1 MPDLKQ
7 FHLTSVNHR
16 IADLAQRELVTLDED
31 QTVHLLAATSA
42 AGRVLVPLSTC
53 NRTELYSWGASGGD
67 DLLTASGAPCVRL
80 SGGDAL
86 RHLFAVAAGLESQ
99 VVGESEILGQV
110 RRAWLRARNAGAT
123 DLSTNLIFSHA
134 VSAGR
139 RVRRETWLGTHVH
152 SVIEAG
158 VRRALAARPAGTRVL
173 VVGAGEAARG
183 ALRQLADAAVP
194 DVTIV
199 CRRPAV
205 AMPLVAQH
213 AGWSVAPW
221 SELAAECRRAG
232 VIIAATAARA
242 PVLLPEALGDHS
254 CSILD
259 LGLPRNVA
267 PDVRQLGHVKVLDLD
282 DLRAEGCA
290 PRPDHFA
297 GAWRIIDE
305 ELDRLASALRAR
317 ARAPRLA
324 ELHQAGARIASEE
337 AERVLRELDGL
348 DAGEAALVRQL
359 AERVAR
365 RVLFPASRVIRE
377 V

>member
-1 MPDLKQ
+1 MPDLNL
-7 FHLTSVNHR
+7 FHVISVNHR
-16 IADLAQRELVTLDED
+16 IANLAERERVTLDED
-31 QTVHLLAATSA
+31 QAAHLLTEASA
-42 AGRVLVPLSTC
+42 AGRSLVPLSTC
-53 NRTELYSWGASGGD
+53 NRTELYSWGAPDGD
-67 DLLTASGAPCVRL
+67 ALFAASGVPCVHL
-80 SGGDAL
+80 WGGDAV

-123 DLSTNLIFSHA
+123 NLFINLIFSHA

-139 RVRRETWLGTHVH
+139 RVRRETWLGAHAH

-158 VRRALAARPAGTRVL
+158 VRRVLAGRPAATRVL
-173 VVGAGEAARG
+173 MVGAGEAARG
-183 ALRQLADAAVP
+183 ALRQLAQAATP
-194 DVTIV
+194 NVTII

-205 AMPLVAQH
+205 ALPLIEQH
-213 AGWSVAPW
+213 PAWSVAPW
-221 SELAAECRRAG
+221 SELADECRRAD
-232 VIIAATAARA
+232 VIIAATAART
-242 PVLLPEALGDHS
+242 PVLHPGLFGKQA
-254 CSILD
+254 CSVLD

-267 PDVRQLGHVKVLDLD
+267 AGVRALDNVAVLDLD
-282 DLRAEGCA
+282 NLRAGGCE
-290 PRPDHFA
+290 PRPDCFDD
-297 GAWRIIDE
+297 AWRIIDE
-305 ELDRLASALRAR
+305 ELDRLAAALRAR

-324 ELHQAGARIASEE
+324 ELHQTGARIASEE
-337 AERVLRELDGL
+337 AERVLRDLEGL